1 MVAQI
6 KRSDG
11 IQYSQPIQ
19 LDTAS
24 HTFIIGIMPNKTNK
38 DKYLTNS
45 QMYDYGGVS
54 GSIWTNIIVYNPTSK
69 SVNKLFSNTELMA
82 IYPVTG
88 AYGGIASYNNQNISV
103 LFPKFLLLSIK
114 TDYNNDGVI
123 DERDP
128 ITLFICGRTGNNLTR
143 VSPIG
148 TNVIAWTLSFDE
160 KVLIAKIEID
170 KNSDKRFLNEDETIY
185 EIDLDNDL
193 SKVIAVPI
201 LVN

>member
-69 SVNKLFSNTELMA
+69 SVDS
-82 IYPVTG
+82 
-88 AYGGIASYNNQNISV
+88 
-103 LFPKFLLLSIK
+103 
-114 TDYNNDGVI
+114 
-123 DERDP
+123 
-128 ITLFICGRTGNNLTR
+128 
-143 VSPIG
+143 
-148 TNVIAWTLSFDE
+148 
-160 KVLIAKIEID
+160 
-170 KNSDKRFLNEDETIY
+170 
-185 EIDLDNDL
+185 
-193 SKVIAVPI
+193 
-201 LVN
+201 